1 MTDVVEI
8 AKERRV
14 RLAAEIG
21 KLDDFIRMAEALVKY
36 SQGLGRG
43 PVIDAD
49 GAAPRVLLPDRGRD
63 ADCIREDMEA
73 RDGAAVILTRSHRQV
88 QAKID
93 GQIHALRNRTE
104 RRFNKLENARR
115 LATRYGETAA
125 SHLGFKNIASIRLG
139 IRKFANTAYSKLAS
153 RDRIKRRFDE
163 LKNAR
168 RLVARHDKTAA
179 SYLGFKNIA
188 SIRLWSRN
196 FAGMAYTNLLPIG
209 QLRDRREPMAHTVT
223 ANEETIIVEDNVLN
237 VSFQSDLA
245 HDNSLAQA
253 SAAFR
258 AGAGNFAFDDKA
270 SASEDES
277 VPIGVLSNDAAPV
290 DVHVGQRIRQRR
302 WMMGMTQQ
310 RLGGLVGVELEQIQ
324 KYETGAIHIGAG
336 RMWDVAAA
344 MEVPMS
350 YFFEG
355 LDGQAPDTGEARG
368 EILTDKKALAL
379 VRGAPRARTAVA
391 S

>member
-63 ADCIREDMEA
+63 ADCIREDMEV
-73 RDGAAVILTRSHRQV
+73 RDGAAV
-88 QAKID
+88 
-93 GQIHALRNRTE
+93 
-104 RRFNKLENARR
+104 
-115 LATRYGETAA
+115 
-125 SHLGFKNIASIRLG
+125 
-139 IRKFANTAYSKLAS
+139 
-153 RDRIKRRFDE
+153 
-163 LKNAR
+163 
-168 RLVARHDKTAA
+168 
-179 SYLGFKNIA
+179 
-188 SIRLWSRN
+188 
-196 FAGMAYTNLLPIG
+196 
-209 QLRDRREPMAHTVT
+209 TVT
-223 ANEETIIVEDNVLN
+223 TIEKTVPVEDGVRN

-245 HDNSLAQA
+245 HNNALAQA

-258 AGAGNFAFDDKA
+258 AGADNFAFNDKA
-270 SASEDES
+270 SASEDEL
-277 VPIGVLSNDAAPV
+277 VLVNPLSNDAAPV

-302 WMMGMTQQ
+302 WMMGITQQ